1 MCLMVRVTASLKTSN
16 RSKPPS
22 IAYIPATGDYCGTI
36 RLKGPATVDLVNAV
50 WMPTQCVVAE

>member
-1 MCLMVRVTASLKTSN
+1 MVRVTASIKTSN